1 MSLNKREEIASR
13 AMQAILSAP
22 NAPAN
27 PYVVAKQAV
36 QQAEILLL
44 ALKHTPEEFERLLK
58 RTKLENQYESI

>member
-1 MSLNKREEIASR
+1 MSLDKREEIASR

-22 NAPAN
+22 NAPAS

-44 ALKHTPEEFERLLK
+44 ALKNTPEEFEKLSK
-58 RTKLENQYESI
+58 RTKLENQNESL